1 MKRLAPLF
9 LLAASG
15 CHIGFDR
22 GIVVDGV
29 RLEEKHQEVLDIGEW
44 SSAGLSI
51 ESHQGDIRIEPTT
64 GSTSISLEVYEQSLG
79 DAQAAYEDGV
89 LVARTKSGKP
99 CAIGDVTVR
108 TSGPIPDLSISTG
121 MGSVSLR
128 DVAIQDELRVVTG
141 MGDIDALGPGEPREI
156 VLESGMGSVELENA
170 RCKKLRARSGMGD
183 LDLSGVTADD
193 AEISSGM
200 GDVALRRSTFDQVRA
215 STGMGDVDCIES
227 TYASGDFDTGLGD
240 VDE

>member
-15 CHIGFDR
+15 CHLGFDR

-29 RLEEKHQEVLDIGEW
+29 RLEEKHQEVLDVGEW
-44 SSAGLSI
+44 SSAGLKI
-51 ESHQGDIRIEPTT
+51 ESHQGDIRIESTT
-64 GSTSISLEVYEQSLG
+64 SSTSITLELYEENIG

-89 LVARTKSGKP
+89 LVARTKSGRP
-99 CAIGDVTVR
+99 CAIGDVVVR
-108 TSGPIPDLSISTG
+108 SAGPIPDLSISTG

-128 DVAIQDELRVVTG
+128 DIAIQEKLRVVTG
-141 MGDIDALGPGEPREI
+141 MGDIDALGPGEPKEI

-170 RCKKLRARSGMGD
+170 RCNRLRAKSGMGD
-183 LDLSGVTADD
+183 LDLSDVTAAD
-193 AEISSGM
+193 AEVSSGM

-215 STGMGDVDCIES
+215 STGMGDVDCVES
-227 TYASGDFDTGLGD
+227 TYASGEFETGLGD
-240 VDE
+240 VDK

>member
-51 ESHQGDIRIEPTT
+51 ESHQGDIRIEPT
-64 GSTSISLEVYEQSLG
+64 SSATSITLEVYEESLG
-79 DAQAAYEDGV
+79 DAQAAYENGV
-89 LVARTKSGKP
+89 LIARTRSGKP
-99 CAIGDVTVR
+99 CAIGDVVVR
-108 TSGPIPDLSISTG
+108 SAGPIPGLKISTG

-128 DVAIQDELRVVTG
+128 DVAVQDVLRVATG
-141 MGDIDALGPGEPREI
+141 MGDIEMRGPGEPKEI
-156 VLESGMGSVELENA
+156 ELESGMGSVELENA
-170 RCKKLRARSGMGD
+170 RCNRLRAKSGMGD
-183 LDLSGVTADD
+183 LELAGVTAAD
-193 AEISSGM
+193 AQVSSGM
-200 GDVALRRSTFDQVRA
+200 GDVALRRSTFDRVRA